1 MEENKMAKLTAKD
14 FIASLK
20 EMTMIEI
27 KELIDAMKTE
37 FGVDPSAGVAAP
49 VAAVAAV
56 VEEDLGPKEVNIIL
70 TAVGPSKVAVI
81 KVVRELTGLGLIDA
95 KNLVDAAPKAIK
107 EKVKEDEAKE
117 IAKKLTDAGATVELK

>member
-1 MEENKMAKLTAKD
+1 MAKLTAKA
-14 FIASLK
+14 FIESLK
-20 EMTMIEI
+20 EMTMLEI

-37 FGVDPSAGVAAP
+37 FGVNPSAGAAAP
-49 VAAVAAV
+49 VAVAAAV
-56 VEEDLGPKEVNIIL
+56 VEEEQGPKEVNIIL
-70 TAVGPSKVAVI
+70 TSVGPSKVAVI

>member
-1 MEENKMAKLTAKD
+1 MAKLNAKE
-14 FIASLK
+14 FIEALK
-20 EMTMIEI
+20 EMSMLEI

-37 FGVDPSAGVAAP
+37 FGVNPSAGSAAP
-49 VAAVAAV
+49 VAAAAAP
-56 VEEDLGPKEVNIIL
+56 VEEEQGPKEVNVIL
-70 TAVGPSKVAVI
+70 TAVGASKVAVI
-81 KVVRELTGLGLIDA
+81 KVVRELTGLGLIEA

>member
-1 MEENKMAKLTAKD
+1 MAKITAQD
-14 FIASLK
+14 FIESLK
-20 EMTMIEI
+20 EMSMLEI

-37 FGVDPSAGVAAP
+37 FGVDPSAASAAP
-49 VAAVAAV
+49 AAVEAP
-56 VEEDLGPKEVNIIL
+56 VEEDLGPKEVNVIL
-70 TAVGPSKVAVI
+70 TAVGASKVAVI

>member
-1 MEENKMAKLTAKD
+1 MEEIKMAKLNAKE

-20 EMTMIEI
+20 EMTMLEI

-37 FGVDPSAGVAAP
+37 FGVNPSAGVAAAP
-49 VAAVAAV
+49 VAAAVV